1 MDLSKF
7 KYIINT
13 KQNSGNGKP
22 LFSPSGALSKVSNVL
37 SKIPIAEGLSFASD
51 LGNAFSTNSLPTEGN
66 LSEGAGSSQG
76 SINGVS
82 YERRGFVNSDAQMDA
97 LKAQNSSN
105 TLKAAT
111 SGVALGSSIG
121 GPIGGVAGGILGL
134 VGGILGGNSRKRKL
148 EERIREANRLNSR
161 INQFNASQAN
171 TEAMTRDYYNENDDN
186 SSSILYLNRGKDMN
200 KVWTPSGF
208 KNGHINSMVG
218 KGESII
224 NFNRGTGALVTKG
237 TRGVDNQPSSVKP
250 NDDNIIL
257 GNDVDWTNGVKF
269 SDQAAP
275 LTARLQVIN
284 EQFKRTNK
292 YDKMSSISKQTKNV
306 QERELNRRRQPILD
320 ALSNISTRQE
330 IQHQI
335 ENKAAYG
342 AFDGGKDVQGITA
355 YAKWPTFNWFKPS
368 TVMDIDKSPIN
379 YTPKPV
385 YSTLPKTES
394 NTSDSTS
401 KDNSG
406 NSDLIPAWQRMFP
419 SAFGLANAISQYNLY
434 DKQPI
439 SHTNTYRR
447 NPYAQEALRGMAS
460 LRYDMYPEL
469 QAIRN
474 AERRGAYAINNSGGL
489 SGGQR
494 VAARIANTLGT
505 QENLSNVYA
514 KASNQNNQYK
524 QNYYTT
530 LMNAGQADR
539 TARMSAAQQDYQN
552 YVAAHGAKYRG
563 RDTAVANMIDQV
575 NNWYANEFKYKT
587 YQDTANIYR
596 QELDDKRKALAAG
609 YNSSKAT
616 NNNPSTTTTNPATT
630 TTNYSLLFPFMTQQP
645 TQTFNTSF
653 GSLPVWNNPLDWSFK
668 NLMRYA
674 R

>member
-37 SKIPIAEGLSFASD
+37 SKIPITQSLSFASD
-51 LGNAFSTNSLPTEGN
+51 LGNAFSTSNLPTEGN

-82 YERRGFVNSDAQMDA
+82 YERRGFVDSSAQMDA

-111 SGVALGSSIG
+111 SGVALGSAIG
-121 GPIGGVAGGILGL
+121 GPVVGGVVGGLAGL

-171 TEAMTRDYYNENDDN
+171 TEAMIRDYYNENDDN

-224 NFNRGTGALVTKG
+224 NFNRGTGTLITKG
-237 TRGVDNQPSSVKP
+237 VRGVDNQPSSVKP

-257 GNDVDWTNGVKF
+257 GNDVDWTNGMKF

-275 LTARLQVIN
+275 LTAKLQALN

-292 YDKMSSISKQTKNV
+292 YDKISSISKQTKNV

-320 ALSNISTRQE
+320 ALSNISSRQE

-335 ENKAAYG
+335 ENKAAYR

-401 KDNSG
+401 NDNPG

-419 SAFGLANAISQYNLY
+419 SAFGLANAIAQYNLY

-505 QENLSNVYA
+505 QQNLSNVYA

-552 YVAAHGAKYRG
+552 YVAAHGAKYKG

-575 NNWYANEFKYKT
+575 NSWYANEFKYKT
-587 YQDTANIYR
+587 YQDTADIYR
-596 QELDDKRKALAAG
+596 QKLTADQKAAAANAKNALAR
-609 YNSSKAT
+609 
-616 NNNPSTTTTNPATT
+616 NNNPSTTTTTRST
-630 TTNYSLLFPFMTQQP
+630 TTNPYVNPAVMLDFSNPFNLPSFQFTPDYSLTNWLRR
-645 TQTFNTSF
+645 
-653 GSLPVWNNPLDWSFK
+653 G
-668 NLMRYA
+668 A
-674 R
+674 I

>member
-22 LFSPSGALSKVSNVL
+22 LFSPSGVLSKVSNVL
-37 SKIPIAEGLSFASD
+37 SKIPIAQSLSFASD
-51 LGNAFSTNSLPTEGN
+51 LGNAFSTSNLPTEGN

-82 YERRGFVNSDAQMDA
+82 YERRGFVDSSAQMDA

-111 SGVALGSSIG
+111 SGVALGSAIG
-121 GPIGGVAGGILGL
+121 GPVVGGVVGGLAGL

-171 TEAMTRDYYNENDDN
+171 TEAMIRDYYNENDDN

-224 NFNRGTGALVTKG
+224 NFNRGTGTLITKG
-237 TRGVDNQPSSVKP
+237 VRGVDNQPSSVKP

-257 GNDVDWTNGVKF
+257 GNDVDWTNGMKF

-275 LTARLQVIN
+275 LTAKLQALN

-292 YDKMSSISKQTKNV
+292 YDKISSISKQTKNV

-320 ALSNISTRQE
+320 ALSNISSRQE

-335 ENKAAYG
+335 ENKAAYR

-401 KDNSG
+401 NDNPG

-419 SAFGLANAISQYNLY
+419 SAFGLANAIAQYNLY

-505 QENLSNVYA
+505 QQNLSNVYA

-552 YVAAHGAKYRG
+552 YVAAHGAKYKG

-575 NNWYANEFKYKT
+575 NSWYANEFKYKT
-587 YQDTANIYR
+587 YQDTADIYR
-596 QELDDKRKALAAG
+596 QKLTADQKAAAANAKNALAR
-609 YNSSKAT
+609 
-616 NNNPSTTTTNPATT
+616 NNNPSTTTTTRST
-630 TTNYSLLFPFMTQQP
+630 TTNPYVNPAVMLDFSNPFNLPSFQFTPDYSLTNWLRR
-645 TQTFNTSF
+645 
-653 GSLPVWNNPLDWSFK
+653 G
-668 NLMRYA
+668 A
-674 R
+674 I

>member
-51 LGNAFSTNSLPTEGN
+51 LGNAFSINSLPTEGN

-82 YERRGFVNSDAQMDA
+82 YERRGFVDSSAQMDA

-342 AFDGGKDVQGITA
+342 AFDKGKDIQEITD
-355 YAKWPTFNWFKPS
+355 YAKWPTFNWFKPA

-394 NTSDSTS
+394 NTSGSTS
-401 KDNSG
+401 NDNSG

-419 SAFGLANAISQYNLY
+419 SAFVLANAIAQYNLY

-474 AERRGAYAINNSGGL
+474 AERRGAYAINNAGGL

-587 YQDTANIYR
+587 YQDTANIYI

-616 NNNPSTTTTNPATT
+616 NSNPTTTTTNPTTT
-630 TTNYSLLFPFMTQQP
+630 TTNYPLLFPSMTQQP

-668 NLMRYA
+668 NLMKYA
-674 R
+674 S

>member
-1 MDLSKF
+1 
-7 KYIINT
+7 
-13 KQNSGNGKP
+13 
-22 LFSPSGALSKVSNVL
+22 
-37 SKIPIAEGLSFASD
+37 
-51 LGNAFSTNSLPTEGN
+51 
-66 LSEGAGSSQG
+66 
-76 SINGVS
+76 
-82 YERRGFVNSDAQMDA
+82 
-97 LKAQNSSN
+97 
-105 TLKAAT
+105 
-111 SGVALGSSIG
+111 
-121 GPIGGVAGGILGL
+121 
-134 VGGILGGNSRKRKL
+134 
-148 EERIREANRLNSR
+148 
-161 INQFNASQAN
+161 
-171 TEAMTRDYYNENDDN
+171 
-186 SSSILYLNRGKDMN
+186 
-200 KVWTPSGF
+200 
-208 KNGHINSMVG
+208 
-218 KGESII
+218 
-224 NFNRGTGALVTKG
+224 
-237 TRGVDNQPSSVKP
+237 
-250 NDDNIIL
+250 
-257 GNDVDWTNGVKF
+257 
-269 SDQAAP
+269 
-275 LTARLQVIN
+275 
-284 EQFKRTNK
+284 
-292 YDKMSSISKQTKNV
+292 MSSISKQTKNV

-474 AERRGAYAINNSGGL
+474 AERRGAYAINNAGGL

-616 NNNPSTTTTNPATT
+616 NSNPTTTTTNPATT

-645 TQTFNTSF
+645 TYTFSTSF

-668 NLMRYA
+668 NLMKYA
-674 R
+674 S